1 MNLRHALALLPLLIA
16 TPALAVDTGDAPIP
30 RDKPQDLFAAQ
41 PVNAAPTGSPNVP
54 VTSESRPMTADEIAM
69 LSAIDAH
76 NSAIGTMVGRFLQV
90 DTQGGRIEGTF
101 YLERPGK
108 ILFRY
113 NPPSY
118 EQIVSVGRG
127 FYVVDRKERT
137 QYAYPQDKV
146 PLRQF
151 LDSRIDLLHSNIVGL
166 RQTDDYF
173 TVTLQDDTPAGVVRV
188 SLAFDTE
195 SKDLK
200 QWTLVEP
207 SGSEL
212 TFSLYDV
219 ETGVD
224 IPRSMFVIDPT
235 FRATAAPEG

>member
-1 MNLRHALALLPLLIA
+1 MGNEERSLLMNRRTALALTLAAFAL
-16 TPALAVDTGDAPIP
+16 TPA
-30 RDKPQDLFAAQ
+30 AAQ
-41 PVNAAPTGSPNVP
+41 QPRQLTEQE
-54 VTSESRPMTADEIAM
+54 TQLIREIN
-69 LSAIDAH
+69 AH
-76 NSAIGTMVGRFLQV
+76 NSAIRTMVGRFLQI
-90 DTQGGRIEGTF
+90 DTQGRRIDGTF

-118 EQIVSVGRG
+118 EQIISVGRG
-127 FYVVDRKERT
+127 FYVVDRKEKT

-151 LDSRIDLLHSNIVGL
+151 LESDINLFNANITAVE
-166 RQTDDYF
+166 QSDDYF
-173 TVTLQDDTPAGVVRV
+173 SVVLQDDTPAGVVVV
-188 SLAFDTE
+188 SLVFDKD

-212 TFSLYDV
+212 SFSLYDV
-219 ETGVD
+219 EKDVQ
-224 IPRSMFVIDPT
+224 IPRSFFYIDPT
-235 FRATAAPEG
+235 YRAVSPTNG

>member
-1 MNLRHALALLPLLIA
+1 MIRRSFLAFAALIA
-16 TPALAVDTGDAPIP
+16 AFPALAQEQGAAEPRVLTDAEKQLI
-30 RDKPQDLFAAQ
+30 
-41 PVNAAPTGSPNVP
+41 T
-54 VTSESRPMTADEIAM
+54 EINE
-69 LSAIDAH
+69 H
-76 NSAIGTMVGRFLQV
+76 NSAIKTMVGRFLQL
-90 DTQGGRIEGTF
+90 DTQGSRIEGTF
-101 YLERPGK
+101 FLERPGK

-127 FYVVDRKERT
+127 FYVVDRKEKT

-151 LDSRIDLLHSNIVGL
+151 LDSKIDLFKANIVAIA
-166 RQTDDYF
+166 QSDDYLSL
-173 TVTLQDDTPAGVVRV
+173 TLQDDTPAGVVRV
-188 SLAFDTE
+188 ALVFDTD

-200 QWTLVEP
+200 QWTLTEP

-219 ETGVD
+219 DKDVE
-224 IPRSMFVIDPT
+224 IPKSYFYIDPT
-235 FRATAAPEG
+235 FRPVTAPKES